1 MEKHIRLKDSVLT
14 NAEKIKFIER
24 VYNEK
29 VMETKII
36 KVGDYYFIKGIE
48 EAQAAATLDY
58 YYVNAMKLEF
68 NPAMADHS
76 GNP

>member
-1 MEKHIRLKDSVLT
+1 MEKYIRLKDSVFT
-14 NAEKIKFIER
+14 EAEKIKFIER

-36 KVGDYYFIKGIE
+36 KIDGYYFIKGIE

-58 YYVNAMKLEF
+58 YYTNALEMEL
-68 NPAMADHS
+68 NRE
-76 GNP
+76 

>member
-14 NAEKIKFIER
+14 EAEKIKFIER